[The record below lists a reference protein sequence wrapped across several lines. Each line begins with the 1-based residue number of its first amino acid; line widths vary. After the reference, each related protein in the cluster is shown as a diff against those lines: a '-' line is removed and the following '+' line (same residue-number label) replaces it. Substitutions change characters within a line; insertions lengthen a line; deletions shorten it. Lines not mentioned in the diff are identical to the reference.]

1 METQI
6 QRRVGY
12 NTSGKEIE
20 VMMNAY
26 PITSFPDKAVY
37 QYEVSV
43 FFLPLLNDS
52 ICSSITRSMFS
63 TETKMRLTGGS

>member
-1 METQI
+1 
-6 QRRVGY
+6 
-12 NTSGKEIE
+12 
-20 VMMNAY
+20 MNAY